1 MYNTFVITNLFSEIK
16 NREHLFIASESH
28 KFGVGMDL
36 VGIWDC
42 GEVCD
47 LVKILLFFRNTCPFI
62 FLFLMFRVLV
72 SIYHT
77 SASLSDRKID
87 NPFDGNNVRR

>member
-1 MYNTFVITNLFSEIK
+1 MHNTFVITNLFSGIK

-42 GEVCD
+42 REVCD
-47 LVKILLFFRNTCPFI
+47 LVKIVLFFRNTCSFI
-62 FLFLMFRVLV
+62 FLSLMFHAST

-77 SASLSDRKID
+77 SASLSDRAVYF
-87 NPFDGNNVRR
+87 P

>member
-1 MYNTFVITNLFSEIK
+1 METSLIYICIARNLQQYSTFCVKMQYICNHKSIFSEIK

-42 GEVCD
+42 GGVCD
-47 LVKILLFFRNTCPFI
+47 LALFFI
-62 FLFLMFRVLV
+62 FEAQK
-72 SIYHT
+72 SPN
-77 SASLSDRKID
+77 K
-87 NPFDGNNVRR
+87 NNFVGAH